1 MHLLGD
7 LLLRKA
13 FNVASWPLFS
23 MGNMI
28 LSCQQILTLQSIDDD
43 FIDYSPRTIQRRPEQ
58 PDSTRTDPFIC
69 LCEYARICSMILKQL
84 YSNIRSTV
92 PRGDFESRL
101 HGLDQL
107 LQAWKS
113 AAFGQ
118 VDSDSSKIVTSNLSS
133 EQHSDVLLKYHELRV
148 TIYHRYFHPPHM
160 QSLRP
165 RTSPN

>member
-1 MHLLGD
+1 
-7 LLLRKA
+7 
-13 FNVASWPLFS
+13 

-58 PDSTRTDPFIC
+58 PDSTRPDPFIC
-69 LCEYARICSMILKQL
+69 LCEYARLCCMILKQL
-84 YSNIRSTV
+84 YSNIGSTV

-101 HGLDQL
+101 HGLDKL

-113 AAFGQ
+113 AALGQ
-118 VDSDSSKIVTSNLSS
+118 ADRDPSKIVTSNLSS

-148 TIYHRYFHPPHM
+148 TIYHRYFDPPHM